1 MYCLKGKLDDNSR
14 FGSVLVKISN
24 PLIQTNL
31 IRNTFKF
38 KKIVITKLAATE
50 LRKNVMH
57 SRLYWTWTKG
67 YVRGMAVHNQRPT
80 LGSKKS

>member
-57 SRLYWTWTKG
+57 SRLY
-67 YVRGMAVHNQRPT
+67 
-80 LGSKKS
+80 